1 MNKKFS
7 ITVDIG
13 TTNAKVSLFEIAT
26 GKLVSRESFQT
37 AKQTDDYGE
46 LFDFESI
53 WAQLL
58 SILNK
63 FVTAHSGNVD
73 SINISS
79 VGEAGVLI
87 DEAGSIV
94 SPLIA
99 WYDKRGVDYINR
111 LSTEQRKKIYDVT
124 GLPAHPNYSLSKI
137 KWLIE
142 HTGLSK
148 EQCYT
153 WLNLPDLLSYL
164 LTGSLKTEFS
174 MASRTMCYDLSK
186 RKWSE
191 EILELFGLSEIIRF
205 PEVGRSGDI
214 VGHTDEGNIAELK
227 NERISVRIAGHDH
240 MVGAL
245 GIDLHSKELL
255 NSTGTTEG
263 LLLIDDTLFI
273 SDERFHDSL
282 SNGIFT
288 DADYYTL
295 FSSMPTGGNAFAW
308 YQEFFDIGKE
318 AFEKECQQLYKNYRA
333 HLVAL
338 DKQLVI
344 VPHFNGSGAPF
355 KNSQSSGM
363 IYGLNLTTKREDI
376 LLGLLAGLCLEMKY
390 VARCFPMERVERL
403 VVIGPAVKNPLWLQM
418 KADALNKEIAVVQM
432 DEAVSFGAL
441 KAAYRDFVYPIDYQ
455 TIQPDE
461 KQVLAFEELIDS
473 YTQLYEAKKNLIE
486 QTDSPFVYRSSEE
499 GDKEYFMEKD
509 FFFS

>member
-26 GKLVSRESFQT
+26 GKLIARESFHT
-37 AKQTDDYGE
+37 AKKADDHGE
-46 LFDFESI
+46 LFDFDSI
-53 WAQLL
+53 WSQLVSVL
-58 SILNK
+58 KK
-63 FVTAHSGNVD
+63 FTAPHTGNVD

-87 DEAGSIV
+87 DEAGEIA

-99 WYDKRGVDYINR
+99 WYDKRGARYINA
-111 LSTEQRKKIYDVT
+111 LTTEERKKIYDVT

-137 KWLIE
+137 KWLLE
-142 HTGLSK
+142 NTGLSAD
-148 EQCYT
+148 QTYM
-153 WLNLPDLLSYL
+153 WLSFPDLLSYL

-191 EILELFGLSEIIRF
+191 EILTLFGLERSITF
-205 PEVGRSGDI
+205 PEVGRSGDV
-214 VGHTDEGNIAELK
+214 VGYTDEGNCSELK
-227 NERISVRIAGHDH
+227 KERIAVRIAGHDH

-273 SDERFHDSL
+273 SAEGFHDSL

-318 AFEKECQQLYKNYRA
+318 AFEEECLRLYERYQA
-333 HLVAL
+333 HTVDLN
-338 DKQLVI
+338 KQLVV

-363 IYGLNLTTKREDI
+363 IYGLNLATRREDI

-390 VARCFPMERVERL
+390 VAQCFPMERVERL

-441 KAAYRDFVYPIDYQ
+441 KAAYRDFSYPIEYQ
-455 TIQPDE
+455 TIAPDQH
-461 KQVLAFEELIDS
+461 QVQAFDELIDS
-473 YTQLYEAKKNLIE
+473 YAQLYEAKKNLVE
-486 QTDSPFVYRSSEE
+486 QSDSPFVYQSSGLEE
-499 GDKEYFMEKD
+499 KEYFMEKD

>member
-1 MNKKFS
+1 MNKRFS

-26 GKLVSRESFQT
+26 GELVSRESFQT
-37 AKQTDDYGE
+37 AKKKDDFGE
-46 LFDFESI
+46 LFDFASI
-53 WAQLL
+53 WTQLL
-58 SILNK
+58 AVLTK
-63 FVTAHSGNVD
+63 FVVAHTGNVD

-87 DEAGSIV
+87 NEAGEIV

-99 WYDKRGVDYINR
+99 WYDKRGAGYIDA
-111 LSTEQRKKIYDVT
+111 LTTEQKKKIYDIT

-137 KWLIE
+137 KWLLE
-142 HTGLSK
+142 KTDLSK
-148 EQCYT
+148 DQAYT
-153 WLNLPDLLSYL
+153 WLSLPDLLSYL

-174 MASRTMCYDLSK
+174 MASRTMCYDLLK
-186 RKWSE
+186 REWSE
-191 EILELFGLSEIIRF
+191 EILELFGLSGLIKF
-205 PEVGRSGDI
+205 PEVGRSGEI
-214 VGHTDEGNIAELK
+214 VGYTSEGSISELM
-227 NERISVRIAGHDH
+227 NETISVRIAGHDH

-245 GIDLHSKELL
+245 GINLHSKELL

-273 SDERFHDSL
+273 NDERFHDSL

-288 DADYYTL
+288 DPSCYTL

-308 YQEFFDIGKE
+308 YQEFFDIGKK
-318 AFEKECQQLYKNYRA
+318 AFEEECLQLYKSYQKHIVDLN
-333 HLVAL
+333 
-338 DKQLVI
+338 KQLVI

-363 IYGLNLTTKREDI
+363 IYGLNLTTRREDI

-390 VARCFPMERVERL
+390 VSRCFPMERVERL

-418 KADALNKEIAVVQM
+418 KADSLNKEIAVVQM

-455 TIQPDE
+455 IISPDKE
-461 KQVLAFEELIDS
+461 HAASFEELIDN
-473 YTQLYEAKKNLIE
+473 YAQLYEAKRNLVE
-486 QTDSPFVYRSSEE
+486 QADSPFVYQSTELNS
-499 GDKEYFMEKD
+499 KEYFMEKD